1 MQVPETRYTR
11 SGDLRLAYQEFGA
24 GPPLLL
30 IPGLLSNI
38 EVVWEHEYV
47 VRILDLM
54 SKHVNVVQFDKR
66 GIGLSDRT
74 DVAPTLEERID
85 DIVAVMDAVGW
96 ERASL
101 LGISEGGVMSQLF
114 AATYPERVDKLI
126 LHNTALSSRYFG
138 RVEALV
144 EPGDPP
150 ISSLGQL
157 WARFESLADGWPENS
172 QEMVDWMMPDQST
185 NDAFVRWCGRFQ
197 RLSAS
202 PRDFRR
208 QIEGV
213 FQLDAGDAPER
224 ITAPTLVIHVRGDR
238 VLPVACGRTLGE
250 VIPDARYVEVGGD
263 DHFSWALPNWRD
275 IVDPLLEFLTGTMVE
290 RTPTRR
296 FATVLFTDIVDST
309 RQSAAVGDTAWRAT
323 IDAHDRLARK
333 LVDHHAGRVVKSTGD
348 GLLVVFDV
356 PSQAVSCGTAMM
368 RELASI
374 GVEIRAGV
382 HAGEIEV
389 HDDLDVSGIAVNL
402 AARVEQAAQ
411 DSELWASSTVR
422 DLMLGG
428 AATFEDRGEH
438 TLKGIDGAWR
448 LFAVTSD

>member
-1 MQVPETRYTR
+1 MQVPELRYAR
-11 SGDLRLAYQEFGA
+11 SGDLRLAYQEFGT

-30 IPGLLSNI
+30 IPALLSNM
-38 EVVWEHEYV
+38 EVSWEHEFIM
-47 VRILDLM
+47 RIFDLM

-74 DVAPTLEERID
+74 DGAPTLEERIG

-96 ERASL
+96 QRASL
-101 LGISEGGVMSQLF
+101 LGISEGGLMAQLF

-126 LHNTALSSRYFG
+126 LHNTIVSSRYYGRFG
-138 RVEALV
+138 ALV
-144 EPGDPP
+144 EPGDAP
-150 ISSLGQL
+150 IESAEQKR
-157 WARFESLADGWPENS
+157 ARFDSIAAGWPENS
-172 QEMVDWMMPDQST
+172 QEFVDWFMPDRSG
-185 NDAFVRWCGRFQ
+185 DEAFVRWVGRFQ

-208 QIEGV
+208 QVESI
-213 FQLDAGDAPER
+213 FDLDAGDAPER
-224 ITAPTLVIHVRGDR
+224 ITAPTLVVHVKGDR
-238 VLPVACGRTLGE
+238 VLPAAFGRILGE
-250 VIPDARYVEVGGD
+250 VIPNARYVDVEGD

-275 IVDPLLEFLTGTMVE
+275 VVDPMIEFIAATTVE
-290 RTPTRR
+290 RTATRR

-309 RQSAAVGDTAWRAT
+309 RQSAAVGDAAWRAT

-333 LVDHHAGRVVKSTGD
+333 LVDKHGGRVVKSTGD

-356 PSQAVSCGTAMM
+356 PSQGVACGAAMV
-368 RELASI
+368 RELASMD
-374 GVEIRAGV
+374 VEIRAGV

-389 HDDLDVSGIAVNL
+389 HDDLDISGFAVNL
-402 AARVEQAAQ
+402 AARVEQAARGG
-411 DSELWASSTVR
+411 ELWASSTVR

-428 AATFEDRGEH
+428 VATFEDRGEH
-438 TLKGIDGAWR
+438 ALKGIDGEWR

>member
-1 MQVPETRYTR
+1 MPR

-24 GPPLLL
+24 GPPLL
-30 IPGLLSNI
+30 IVPALLSNV
-38 EVVWEHEYV
+38 EVTWEHEFV
-47 VRILDLM
+47 NRINDLFA
-54 SKHVNVVQFDKR
+54 KHVTVVGFDKR

-74 DVAPTLEERID
+74 DVAPTLEERIG

-101 LGISEGGVMSQLF
+101 LGVSEGGVMSQLF

-126 LHNTALSSRYFG
+126 LHNTAVPSRYYG
-138 RVEALV
+138 RVAALA
-144 EPGDPP
+144 EPDDPP
-150 ISSLGQL
+150 IASLEQL
-157 WARFESLADGWPENS
+157 WARFESLANGWPENS
-172 QEMVDWMMPDQST
+172 QEMVDWFMPDQSA
-185 NDAFVRWCGRFQ
+185 NDAFVRWFGRLQ

-208 QIEGV
+208 QIEGI

-224 ITAPTLVIHVRGDR
+224 ITAPTLVIHVKGDR

-250 VIPDARYVEVGGD
+250 VIPDARYIEIEGD

-275 IVDPLLEFLTGTMVE
+275 IADPILEFLTGTRVE

-309 RQSAAVGDTAWRAT
+309 RQSAAVGDTAWHAT

-333 LVDHHAGRVVKSTGD
+333 LVDRHAGRVVKSTGD

-356 PSQAVSCGTAMM
+356 PSQARFVWRGD
-368 RELASI
+368 
-374 GVEIRAGV
+374 GAGV
-382 HAGEIEV
+382 AQHRGGHPSRRPRRRNRGARRSRHFGNRGQPCSPGRTSRARQRT
-389 HDDLDVSGIAVNL
+389 LGIIHR
-402 AARVEQAAQ
+402 ARPDAR
-411 DSELWASSTVR
+411 WRR
-422 DLMLGG
+422 DI
-428 AATFEDRGEH
+428 RGPRRAH
-438 TLKGIDGAWR
+438 PQR
-448 LFAVTSD
+448 H